1 MTTEDSMPSD
11 SDWLLGEAQLVMLI
25 MTVARVIRSE
35 TADFNEY
42 DELHKALSD
51 WIDGRPWRYR
61 QN

>member
-11 SDWLLGEAQLVMLI
+11 RDWLLGEAQLVMLI
-25 MTVARVIRSE
+25 MTVCRVIRSE

-42 DELHKALSD
+42 NELHKALSD

>member
-11 SDWLLGEAQLVMLI
+11 RDWLLGEAQLVMLI
-25 MTVARVIRSE
+25 MTMARVIRSE

-42 DELHKALSD
+42 NELHKALSD

>member
-1 MTTEDSMPSD
+1 MTTEDFIPSD

-25 MTVARVIRSE
+25 MTMARVIRSE

-42 DELHKALSD
+42 NELHKALSD